1 MTKLLEQAID
11 KVSRLD
17 AELQDD
23 IARAMLALAG
33 ELDAQPMPLTANE
46 RAAIARSLDAAD
58 RGEYASEDEVRA
70 LWART

>member
-17 AELQDD
+17 AERQDD

-33 ELDAQPMPLTANE
+33 ELDAQPMPLTADE
-46 RAAIARSLDAAD
+46 RAAIARSRDVAD

-70 LWART
+70 LWAGT